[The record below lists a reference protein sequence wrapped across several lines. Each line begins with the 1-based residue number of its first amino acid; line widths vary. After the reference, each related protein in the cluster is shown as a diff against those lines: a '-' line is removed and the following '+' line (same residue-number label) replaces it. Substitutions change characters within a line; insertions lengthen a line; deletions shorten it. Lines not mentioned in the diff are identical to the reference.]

1 LFPFLLLSWLAKSGF
16 EEDTDLLLEVAAQNE
31 DALGTLYDR
40 YAKLLYSI
48 ILAIVKNPE
57 DSQDLLQEIFVQVWQ
72 KAAGF
77 DVSKGNVYSWLVAL
91 TRNRA
96 IDRIRSK
103 GFRERKQE
111 NYDYDLDI
119 IDAQCF
125 PTPLD
130 AVLMSEREDLVRK
143 AFGQISPDQQVVLS
157 MAYNEGYSQS
167 EIADLLKIPLG
178 TVKTRTRQG
187 MITLHQLLLGEF
199 SR

>member
-1 LFPFLLLSWLAKSGF
+1 MFPFLLLSWLAKSGS
-16 EEDTDLLLEVAAQNE
+16 EEDNDLLLEVAAQNE

-111 NYDYDLDI
+111 NYDYDIDL

-130 AVLMSEREDLVRK
+130 AVLVSEREDLVRK